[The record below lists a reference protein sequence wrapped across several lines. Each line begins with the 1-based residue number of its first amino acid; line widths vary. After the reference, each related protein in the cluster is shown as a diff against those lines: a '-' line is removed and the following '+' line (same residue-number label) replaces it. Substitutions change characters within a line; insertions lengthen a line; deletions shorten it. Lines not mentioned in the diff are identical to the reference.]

1 MTRSFRIQRNRDHYT
16 VRLVFAGTP
25 DFAATALR
33 ALIAAGHTIVG
44 VYSQPDRPAGR
55 GRKLQPSP
63 VKQVALDHGIPVF
76 QPETLKTPDAQKQ
89 LADLNPDVMIVA
101 AYGLILPKA
110 VLDIPTHGCLN
121 IHASLLPRWRGAA
134 PIQRAI
140 AAGDAETGITIMQMD
155 EGLDTGDMLLKTST
169 PIHAS
174 DTGGSLHDRLADIG
188 GKAIVEALVQL
199 ANGKLTPEPQNDAE
213 ANYAHKL
220 SKEEGHIDWSQNAQ
234 EIERLIRAFNPWPGT
249 FTDLGEQ
256 RIRIHQASAL
266 KQGSDKGPGT
276 VIARERDGVD
286 VACGTGTLRIT
297 SAQLPGSKAQSIND
311 LINGGKQVLL
321 PGQELN

>member
-1 MTRSFRIQRNRDHYT
+1 MRI
-16 VRLVFAGTP
+16 VFAGTP
-25 DFAATALR
+25 DFAATALK
-33 ALIAAGHTIVG
+33 ALLEAGYNLVG

-55 GRKLQPSP
+55 GRKLMPSP
-63 VKQVALDHGIPVF
+63 VKQVALDAGIPVF
-76 QPETLKTPDAQKQ
+76 QPVSLKPEDAQQ
-89 LADLNPDVMIVA
+89 ELAALKPDVMIVA

-169 PIHAS
+169 PIHAD
-174 DTGGSLHDRLADIG
+174 DTGGSLHDRLAGMG

-199 ANGKLTPEPQNDAE
+199 ANSELAPEPQNDAD

-220 SKEEGHIDWSQNAQ
+220 SKEEGHIDWSRSAI

-256 RIRIHQASAL
+256 RIRLHQASAL
-266 KQGSDKGPGT
+266 DQSSDKLPGT
-276 VIARERDGVD
+276 VISREREGVE
-286 VACGTGTLRIT
+286 VACGTGTLKVT
-297 SAQLPGSKAQSIND
+297 SVQLPGSKAQSITD

>member
-1 MTRSFRIQRNRDHYT
+1 VRI
-16 VRLVFAGTP
+16 VFAGTP
-25 DFAATALR
+25 DFAATALN
-33 ALIAAGHTIVG
+33 ALINAGYNVVG

-55 GRKLQPSP
+55 GRKLVPSP
-63 VKQVALDHGIPVF
+63 VKQVALDAGIPVF
-76 QPETLKTPDAQKQ
+76 QPVSLKPEDAQQ
-89 LADLNPDVMIVA
+89 ELAALKPDVMIVA

-169 PIHAS
+169 PIHAD
-174 DTGGSLHDRLADIG
+174 DTGGSLHDRLADLG

-199 ANGKLTPEPQNDAE
+199 ANRELAPEPQNDAD

-220 SKEEGHIDWSQNAQ
+220 SKEEGHIDWSRSAI

-256 RIRIHQASAL
+256 RIRLHQATAL
-266 KQGSDKGPGT
+266 EQSSDKVPGT
-276 VIARERDGVD
+276 VISRERDGVE
-286 VACGTGTLRIT
+286 VACGTGTLKIT
-297 SAQLPGSKAQSIND
+297 SVQLPGSKAQSISD

>member
-1 MTRSFRIQRNRDHYT
+1 MRI
-16 VRLVFAGTP
+16 VFAGTP
-25 DFAATALR
+25 DFAATALK
-33 ALIAAGHTIVG
+33 ALLEAGYNLVG

-55 GRKLQPSP
+55 GRKLMPSP
-63 VKQVALDHGIPVF
+63 VKQVALDAGIPVF
-76 QPETLKTPDAQKQ
+76 QPVSLKPEDAQQ
-89 LADLNPDVMIVA
+89 ELAALKPDVMIVA

-110 VLDIPTHGCLN
+110 VLNIPTHGCLN

-169 PIHAS
+169 PIHAD
-174 DTGGSLHDRLADIG
+174 DTGGSLHDRLADMG

-199 ANGKLTPEPQNDAE
+199 ANSELAPEPQNDAD

-220 SKEEGHIDWSQNAQ
+220 SKEEGHIDWSRSAI

-256 RIRIHQASAL
+256 RIRLHQATAL
-266 KQGSDKGPGT
+266 DQSSDKLPGT
-276 VIARERDGVD
+276 VISREREGVE
-286 VACGTGTLRIT
+286 VACGTGTLKVT
-297 SAQLPGSKAQSIND
+297 SVQLPGSKAQSISD

>member
-1 MTRSFRIQRNRDHYT
+1 MRI
-16 VRLVFAGTP
+16 VFAGTP
-25 DFAATALR
+25 DFAATALK
-33 ALIAAGHTIVG
+33 ALLEAGYNLVG

-55 GRKLQPSP
+55 GRKLMPSP
-63 VKQVALDHGIPVF
+63 VKQVALDAGIPVF
-76 QPETLKTPDAQKQ
+76 QPVSLKPEDAQQ
-89 LADLNPDVMIVA
+89 ELAELKPDVMIVA

-155 EGLDTGDMLLKTST
+155 EGLDTGDMLLKVTT
-169 PIHAS
+169 PIHAD
-174 DTGGSLHDRLADIG
+174 DTGGSLHDRLADMG

-199 ANGKLTPEPQNDAE
+199 ANSELAPEPQNDAD

-220 SKEEGHIDWSQNAQ
+220 SKEEGHIDWSRSAI

-256 RIRIHQASAL
+256 RIRLHQATAL
-266 KQGSDKGPGT
+266 EQSCDKEPGT
-276 VIARERDGVD
+276 VISREREGVE
-286 VACGTGTLRIT
+286 VACSTGTLKIT
-297 SAQLPGSKAQSIND
+297 SVQLPGSKAQSISD

>member
-1 MTRSFRIQRNRDHYT
+1 M
-16 VRLVFAGTP
+16 
-25 DFAATALR
+25 
-33 ALIAAGHTIVG
+33 
-44 VYSQPDRPAGR
+44 
-55 GRKLQPSP
+55 
-63 VKQVALDHGIPVF
+63 F
-76 QPETLKTPDAQKQ
+76 QPVSLKPEDAQQ
-89 LADLNPDVMIVA
+89 ELAALKPDVMIVA

-140 AAGDAETGITIMQMD
+140 AAGDPETGITIMQMD

-169 PIHAS
+169 PIHAD
-174 DTGGSLHDRLADIG
+174 DTGGSLHDRLADMG
-188 GKAIVEALVQL
+188 GKAIVGALVQL
-199 ANGKLTPEPQNDAE
+199 ANSELAPEPQNDAD

-220 SKEEGHIDWSQNAQ
+220 SKEEGHIDWSRSAI

-256 RIRIHQASAL
+256 RIRLHQASAL
-266 KQGSDKGPGT
+266 DQSSDKLPGT
-276 VIARERDGVD
+276 VISREREGVE
-286 VACGTGTLRIT
+286 VACGTGTLKVT
-297 SAQLPGSKAQSIND
+297 SVQLPGSKAQSISD

>member
-1 MTRSFRIQRNRDHYT
+1 MRI
-16 VRLVFAGTP
+16 VFAGTP
-25 DFAATALR
+25 DFAATALKT
-33 ALIAAGHTIVG
+33 LLNAGYDIVG
-44 VYSQPDRPAGR
+44 VYTQPDRPAGR
-55 GRKLQPSP
+55 GRKLMPSP
-63 VKQVALDHGIPVF
+63 VKQVALDTGIPVY
-76 QPETLKTPDAQKQ
+76 QPVSLKPEEAQQ
-89 LADLNPDVMIVA
+89 ELASLQPDVMIVA

-110 VLDIPTHGCLN
+110 VLNIPTHGCLN

-188 GKAIVEALVQL
+188 GKAIVQAMERL
-199 ANGKLTPEPQNDAE
+199 ANGELTPEPQNDAD

-220 SKEEGHIDWSQNAQ
+220 SKEEGHIDWSRSAQ

-256 RIRIHQASAL
+256 RIRLHHATAL
-266 KQGSDKGPGT
+266 EQSSDKAPGT
-276 VIARERDGVD
+276 VVSREREGVE

-297 SAQLPGSKAQSIND
+297 SVQLPGSKAQSIND

>member
-1 MTRSFRIQRNRDHYT
+1 MRI
-16 VRLVFAGTP
+16 VFAGTP
-25 DFAATALR
+25 DFAATALK
-33 ALIAAGHTIVG
+33 ALLEAGYNLVG

-55 GRKLQPSP
+55 GRKLMPSP
-63 VKQVALDHGIPVF
+63 VKQVALDAGIPVF
-76 QPETLKTPDAQKQ
+76 QPVSLKPEDAQQ
-89 LADLNPDVMIVA
+89 ELAALKPDVMIVA

-169 PIHAS
+169 PIHAD
-174 DTGGSLHDRLADIG
+174 DTGGSLHDRLADMG

-199 ANGKLTPEPQNDAE
+199 ANSELAPEPQNDAD

-220 SKEEGHIDWSQNAQ
+220 SKEEGHIDWSRSAI

-256 RIRIHQASAL
+256 RIRLHQASAL
-266 KQGSDKGPGT
+266 DQSSDKLPGT
-276 VIARERDGVD
+276 VISREREGVE
-286 VACGTGTLRIT
+286 VACGTGTLKVT
-297 SAQLPGSKAQSIND
+297 SVQLPGSKAQSISD

>member
-1 MTRSFRIQRNRDHYT
+1 MRI
-16 VRLVFAGTP
+16 VFAGTP
-25 DFAATALR
+25 DFAATALK
-33 ALIAAGHTIVG
+33 ALLEAGYNLVG

-55 GRKLQPSP
+55 GRKLMPSP
-63 VKQVALDHGIPVF
+63 VKQVALDAGIPVF
-76 QPETLKTPDAQKQ
+76 QPVSLKPEDAQQ
-89 LADLNPDVMIVA
+89 ELAALKPDVMIVA

-169 PIHAS
+169 PIHAD
-174 DTGGSLHDRLADIG
+174 DTGGSLHDRLADMG

-199 ANGKLTPEPQNDAE
+199 ANSELAPDPQNDAD

-220 SKEEGHIDWSQNAQ
+220 SKEEGHIDWSRSAI

-256 RIRIHQASAL
+256 RIRLHQASAL
-266 KQGSDKGPGT
+266 DQSSDKLPGT
-276 VIARERDGVD
+276 VISREREGVE
-286 VACGTGTLRIT
+286 VACGTGTLKVT
-297 SAQLPGSKAQSIND
+297 SVQLPGSKAQSITD

>member
-1 MTRSFRIQRNRDHYT
+1 
-16 VRLVFAGTP
+16 
-25 DFAATALR
+25 
-33 ALIAAGHTIVG
+33 
-44 VYSQPDRPAGR
+44 VYQPVSLKPEEAQQELAS
-55 GRKLQPSP
+55 LQ
-63 VKQVALDHGIPVF
+63 
-76 QPETLKTPDAQKQ
+76 
-89 LADLNPDVMIVA
+89 PDVMIVA

-110 VLDIPTHGCLN
+110 VLNIPTHGCLN

-155 EGLDTGDMLLKTST
+155 EGLDTGDMLLKLGT
-169 PIHAS
+169 PINAD
-174 DTGGSLHDRLADIG
+174 DTGGSLHDRLAEMG
-188 GKAIVEALVQL
+188 GKAIVQALERL
-199 ANGKLTPEPQNDAE
+199 ANNDLTGEVQNEAE

-276 VIARERDGVD
+276 VIARGRDGVD
-286 VACGTGTLRIT
+286 VACGNGTLRIT
-297 SAQLPGSKAQSIND
+297 SVQLPGSKAQSIND

>member
-1 MTRSFRIQRNRDHYT
+1 MRI
-16 VRLVFAGTP
+16 VFAGTP
-25 DFAATALR
+25 DFAATALK
-33 ALIAAGHTIVG
+33 ALLEAGYNLVG

-55 GRKLQPSP
+55 GRKLMPSP
-63 VKQVALDHGIPVF
+63 VKQVALDAGIPVF
-76 QPETLKTPDAQKQ
+76 QPVSLKPEDAQQ
-89 LADLNPDVMIVA
+89 ELASLKPDVMIVA

-169 PIHAS
+169 PIHAD
-174 DTGGSLHDRLADIG
+174 DTGGSLHDRLADMG

-199 ANGKLTPEPQNDAE
+199 ANSELAPEPQNDAD

-220 SKEEGHIDWSQNAQ
+220 SKEEGHIDWSRSAI

-256 RIRIHQASAL
+256 RIRLHQASAL
-266 KQGSDKGPGT
+266 DQSSDKLPGT
-276 VIARERDGVD
+276 VISREREGVE
-286 VACGTGTLRIT
+286 VACGTGTLKVT
-297 SAQLPGSKAQSIND
+297 SVQLPGSKAQSISD

>member
-1 MTRSFRIQRNRDHYT
+1 MRI
-16 VRLVFAGTP
+16 VFAGTP
-25 DFAATALR
+25 DFAATALK
-33 ALIAAGHTIVG
+33 ALLEAGYNLVG

-55 GRKLQPSP
+55 GRKLMPSP
-63 VKQVALDHGIPVF
+63 VKQVALDAGIPVF
-76 QPETLKTPDAQKQ
+76 QPVSLKPEDAQQ
-89 LADLNPDVMIVA
+89 ELAALKPDVMIVA

-169 PIHAS
+169 PIHAD
-174 DTGGSLHDRLADIG
+174 DTGRSLHDRLAGMG

-199 ANGKLTPEPQNDAE
+199 ANSELAPEPQNDAD

-220 SKEEGHIDWSQNAQ
+220 SKEEGHIDWSRSAI

-256 RIRIHQASAL
+256 RIRLHQASAL
-266 KQGSDKGPGT
+266 DQSSDKLPGT
-276 VIARERDGVD
+276 VISREREGVE
-286 VACGTGTLRIT
+286 VACGTGTLKVT
-297 SAQLPGSKAQSIND
+297 SVQLPGSKAQSITD

>member
-1 MTRSFRIQRNRDHYT
+1 MRI
-16 VRLVFAGTP
+16 VFAGTP
-25 DFAATALR
+25 DFAATALK
-33 ALIAAGHTIVG
+33 ALLDAGYNLVG

-55 GRKLQPSP
+55 GRKLMPSP
-63 VKQVALDHGIPVF
+63 VKQVALDAGIPVF
-76 QPETLKTPDAQKQ
+76 QPVSLKPEDAQQ
-89 LADLNPDVMIVA
+89 ELASLKPDVMIVA

-140 AAGDAETGITIMQMD
+140 AAGDPETGITIMQMD

-169 PIHAS
+169 PIHAD
-174 DTGGSLHDRLADIG
+174 DTGGSLHDRLADMG

-199 ANGKLTPEPQNDAE
+199 ANSELAPEPQNDAD

-220 SKEEGHIDWSQNAQ
+220 SKEEGHIDWSRSAI

-256 RIRIHQASAL
+256 RIRLHQASAL
-266 KQGSDKGPGT
+266 DQSSDKLPGT
-276 VIARERDGVD
+276 VISREREGVE
-286 VACGTGTLRIT
+286 VACGTGTLKVT
-297 SAQLPGSKAQSIND
+297 SVQLPGSKAQSITD

>member
-1 MTRSFRIQRNRDHYT
+1 MRI
-16 VRLVFAGTP
+16 VFAGTP
-25 DFAATALR
+25 DFAATALK
-33 ALIAAGHTIVG
+33 ALLEAGYNLVG

-55 GRKLQPSP
+55 GRKLMPSP
-63 VKQVALDHGIPVF
+63 VKQVALDAGIPVF
-76 QPETLKTPDAQKQ
+76 QPVSLKPEDAQQ
-89 LADLNPDVMIVA
+89 ELAALKPDVMIVA

-140 AAGDAETGITIMQMD
+140 AAGDPETGITIMQMD

-169 PIHAS
+169 PIHAD
-174 DTGGSLHDRLADIG
+174 DTGGSLHDRLADMG
-188 GKAIVEALVQL
+188 GKAIVGALVQL
-199 ANGKLTPEPQNDAE
+199 ANSELAPEPQNDAD

-220 SKEEGHIDWSQNAQ
+220 SKEEGHIDWSRSAI

-256 RIRIHQASAL
+256 RIRLHQASAL
-266 KQGSDKGPGT
+266 DQSSDKLPGT
-276 VIARERDGVD
+276 VISREREGVE
-286 VACGTGTLRIT
+286 VACGTGTLKIT
-297 SAQLPGSKAQSIND
+297 SVQLPGSKAQSISD

>member
-1 MTRSFRIQRNRDHYT
+1 VRI
-16 VRLVFAGTP
+16 VFAGTP
-25 DFAATALR
+25 DFAATALK
-33 ALIAAGHTIVG
+33 ALLEADYNLVG

-55 GRKLQPSP
+55 GRKLMPSP
-63 VKQVALDHGIPVF
+63 VKQVALDAGIPVF
-76 QPETLKTPDAQKQ
+76 QPVSLKPEDAQQ
-89 LADLNPDVMIVA
+89 ELAALKPDVMIVA

-169 PIHAS
+169 PIHAD
-174 DTGGSLHDRLADIG
+174 DTGGSLHDRLADMG

-199 ANGKLTPEPQNDAE
+199 ANSELAPEPQNDAD

-220 SKEEGHIDWSQNAQ
+220 SKEEGHIDWSCSAL
-234 EIERLIRAFNPWPGT
+234 EIERRIRAFNPWPGT

-256 RIRIHQASAL
+256 RIRLHQASAL
-266 KQGSDKGPGT
+266 DQSSDKLPGT
-276 VIARERDGVD
+276 VISREREGVE
-286 VACGTGTLRIT
+286 VACGTGTLKVT
-297 SAQLPGSKAQSIND
+297 SVQLPGSKAQSISD

>member
-1 MTRSFRIQRNRDHYT
+1 MRI
-16 VRLVFAGTP
+16 VFAGTP
-25 DFAATALR
+25 DFAATALK
-33 ALIAAGHTIVG
+33 ALLEAGYNLVG

-55 GRKLQPSP
+55 GRKLMPSP
-63 VKQVALDHGIPVF
+63 VKQVALDAGIPVF
-76 QPETLKTPDAQKQ
+76 QPVSLKPEDAQQ
-89 LADLNPDVMIVA
+89 ELAALKPDVMIVA

-169 PIHAS
+169 PIHAD
-174 DTGGSLHDRLADIG
+174 DTGGSLHDRLADMG

-199 ANGKLTPEPQNDAE
+199 ANSELAPEPQNDAD

-220 SKEEGHIDWSQNAQ
+220 SKEEGHIDWSRSAI

-256 RIRIHQASAL
+256 RIRLHQASAL
-266 KQGSDKGPGT
+266 DQSSDKLPGT
-276 VIARERDGVD
+276 VISREREGVE
-286 VACGTGTLRIT
+286 VACGTGTLKVT
-297 SAQLPGSKAQSIND
+297 SVQLPGSKAQSITD